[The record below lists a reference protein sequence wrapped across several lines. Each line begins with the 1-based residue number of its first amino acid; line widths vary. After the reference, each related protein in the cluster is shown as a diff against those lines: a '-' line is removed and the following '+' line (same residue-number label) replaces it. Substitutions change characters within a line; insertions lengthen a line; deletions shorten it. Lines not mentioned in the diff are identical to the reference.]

1 MHFFDKMFLDPL
13 PACPFLA
20 EQLSMSKYLEGQGCR
35 VPARISVTRRKNILA
50 NHKQLWL
57 VVRSHTWKIKG
68 MLLQLIQVIEI
79 HIIQS
84 RSSEFV
90 FLQMT

>member
-35 VPARISVTRRKNILA
+35 VPARISVTRTKNILA
-50 NHKQLWL
+50 NHKQL
-57 VVRSHTWKIKG
+57 
-68 MLLQLIQVIEI
+68 
-79 HIIQS
+79 
-84 RSSEFV
+84 
-90 FLQMT
+90 